1 MLFLRR
7 ALLPT
12 ALLPAPLSA
21 TPVESIEPAVLCD
34 VTIEGDRIAAVA
46 RAGAGLPPAGAE
58 SVDAAGALVLPGL
71 VDAHVHLDKAHTWHR
86 APNRTATFADALATL
101 FRDKEN
107 WTAGDLERRGE
118 FSLRTAWARGTRV
131 MRTHVDTGLPWG
143 ETSHAVMA
151 SLRARWAGRLE
162 LQTVP
167 LCRVDD
173 FASPAGEQIADL
185 ALRYG
190 ASALGGFAI
199 MSPDLPRQFDRQLA
213 IARERGIGL
222 DLHVD
227 ENGDAGAECLRLIAE
242 AVLRNQ
248 FPHPVVCGHCCSLA
262 VQSVERQCST
272 IDLVKAA
279 GIRIISLPMCNLYL
293 QDRREAGRFPRTPAW
308 RGVTLI
314 HEFLDAG
321 VPVACASDNVRDAF
335 FAYGDF
341 DLLEVYAQS
350 VRLAHLD
357 TRLAESVRVVTATA
371 AEIVGRPEFG
381 RVAPGAPAHLVIT
394 EARSFSELLSRVG
407 GPRRRIDGETVCTPA
422 VPDYRELEQAGQ

>member
-7 ALLPT
+7 ALVPT
-12 ALLPAPLSA
+12 AVLPSSFDTSA
-21 TPVESIEPAVLCD
+21 VDAIEPSALCD
-34 VTIEGDRIAAVA
+34 ITIEGQQITAVA
-46 RAGAGLPPAGAE
+46 PASNTLPGNGGAFV
-58 SVDAAGALVLPGL
+58 VDAEGAMVFPGFI
-71 VDAHVHLDKAHTWHR
+71 DAHVHLDKAHTWHR
-86 APNRTATFADALATL
+86 APNRTATFGDALETL
-101 FRDKEN
+101 GRDKDH
-107 WTAGDLERRGE
+107 WTAADLERRAD
-118 FSLRTAWARGTRV
+118 FSLRCAWAHGTRV
-131 MRTHVDTGLPWG
+131 VRTHVDTGLPWA

-151 SLRARWAGRLE
+151 DLRKRWAGRIE

-173 FASPAGEQIADL
+173 FAQPVGEKIADL
-185 ALRYG
+185 ALRHG

-199 MSPDLPRQFDRQLA
+199 MSAELPGQFDRQLA

-227 ENGDAGAECLRLIAE
+227 ENGNAGAECLRLIAE
-242 AVLRNQ
+242 AVLRCK
-248 FPHPVVCGHCCSLA
+248 FPHPVNCGHCCSLA
-262 VQSVERQCST
+262 VQTPERQRST
-272 IDLVKAA
+272 LDLVKAA

-293 QDRREAGRFPRTPAW
+293 QDRRASTAFPRSPYW
-308 RGVTLI
+308 RGLTLVQD
-314 HEFLDAG
+314 FLDAG

-357 TRLAESVRVVTATA
+357 TRLADSVRVVTIAA

-381 RVAPGAPAHLVIT
+381 RIVPGAPAHLVVS
-394 EARSFSELLSRVG
+394 EARSFSELLSRPTG
-407 GPRRRIDGETVCTPA
+407 SRRRVDGEKIQATR
-422 VPDYRELEQAGQ
+422 VPDYRELN